1 MAGAAKGV
9 VKIAYWDTEQAG
21 RPPRL
26 LGEIKGT
33 PTIRMFKPKKK
44 QKDPTQHSDKAVLDY
59 NGERKAPD
67 MKTFVEYNMPNYAD
81 RISFPT
87 DLPKSFQKATKFGL
101 PTAMLFPRKPKTSSI
116 TKFLST
122 IFRRRLLL
130 VEVVPNV
137 KNEELMKQYDIV
149 PDQLPVLLVQKE
161 DSSIVR
167 YDGTDFSRRKLER
180 FLSEHAKKEP
190 VYKPV
195 VVSEDDKS
203 EEGDET
209 KRKVHTE
216 F

>member
-1 MAGAAKGV
+1 LAGAAKGL
-9 VKIAYWDTEQAG
+9 VKIAYWDTEQGG

-33 PTIRMFKPKKK
+33 PTIRLFKPKKK
-44 QKDPTQHSDKAVLDY
+44 QKDPKAHSDKAVLDY

-67 MKTFVEYNMPNYAD
+67 MKTFIEYSMPNYAE

-87 DLPKSFQKATKFGL
+87 DLAKSFQKASKFGL

-137 KNEELMKQYDIV
+137 KNEEVMKQYDIT
-149 PDQLPVLLVQKE
+149 PDQLPVLIVKKE
-161 DSSIVR
+161 GDDTIVR

-180 FLSEHAKKEP
+180 FLSDHAKKEP
-190 VYKPV
+190 VYKPI
-195 VVSEDDKS
+195 VSSDDQENG
-203 EEGDET
+203 EEVPEQ
-209 KRKVHTE
+209 KVHEE